1 MLKEKDIK
9 ILQKKLLDIR
19 KKVGAEL
26 NELEKDIMNKSLKE
40 ASGELSSYSIHFADL
55 GSDASERDTEIEAM
69 ETERN
74 IVEKIDEALKKIE
87 EGNYGICQA
96 CGNEIPLSRL
106 KAIPY
111 ANLCKE
117 CKVKEEQSA

>member
-1 MLKEKDIK
+1 MLKEKEIK
-9 ILQKKLLDIR
+9 MLQKKLLDIR
-19 KKVGAEL
+19 EKVGEEL

-74 IVEKIDEALKKIE
+74 IVEKIDEALKRIE
-87 EGNYGICQA
+87 EGTYGICQA

-106 KAIPY
+106 RAVPY

-117 CKVKEEQSA
+117 CKVKEEKSA

>member
-1 MLKEKDIK
+1 MLKKKDIV
-9 ILQKKLLDIR
+9 ILKKKLLDMREKI
-19 KKVGAEL
+19 KE
-26 NELEKDIMNKSLKE
+26 ELEELENDIMNKSLKE

-74 IVEKIDEALKKIE
+74 IMEKIEEALKRIE
-87 EGNYGICQA
+87 EGTYGKCQS

-106 KAIPY
+106 RAIPY
-111 ANLCKE
+111 ATLCKE
-117 CKVKEEQSA
+117 CKMKEEKSG